1 MWARKYF
8 YIFRNYMHEDLL
20 WNWWTEEVSNYLQDF
35 YDDCVAGKRPKLAI
49 EGTASGDDGRPAPR
63 AYDLPL

>member
-1 MWARKYF
+1 
-8 YIFRNYMHEDLL
+8 MHEDLL

-49 EGTASGDDGRPAPR
+49 EAPPQVTMGDRRRVLMTFLCNRPAR
-63 AYDLPL
+63 RRGRQK